1 MTLYATIA
9 LCSIGAAVQG
19 WDQTGSNGANLSF
32 PAEFGIGSGSLADEW
47 IIGVVNVS
55 GGTGLIW
62 NQVSDSS
69 RRITG
74 WTIHWQLRSWL
85 LAQ

>member
-55 GGTGLIW
+55 GGAFT
-62 NQVSDSS
+62 SCDSC
-69 RRITG
+69 
-74 WTIHWQLRSWL
+74 L
-85 LAQ
+85 